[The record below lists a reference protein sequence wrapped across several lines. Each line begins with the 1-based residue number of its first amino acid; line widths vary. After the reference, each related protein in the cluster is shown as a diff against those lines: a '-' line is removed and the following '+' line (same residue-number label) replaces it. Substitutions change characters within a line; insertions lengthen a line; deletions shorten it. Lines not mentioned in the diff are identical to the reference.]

1 MSNLVRLGLIGLG
14 GMGRFH
20 AANLLAGKISRLE
33 LTAVAD
39 TDPTRG
45 AAYPQLRSFP
55 SLEAMADSG
64 TIDAVLI
71 ATPHFQH
78 TPLALAAIRAGLHVM
93 IEKPIAVQKAEA
105 QLLLAEPLRRGQIV
119 AAMFNQRTDNSYRQI
134 RSLIQAGELGEVRRV
149 NWIITD
155 WFRTQHYYRQ
165 GGWRA
170 TWAGEGGGI
179 LLNQCPHNLDLLHWL
194 VGMPRSV
201 RAFCGFGR
209 YHPIEVEDDVTA
221 YLEFPNGAT
230 GVFIAS
236 TGEAPGTSRLE
247 LVGERGRLVYE
258 GGRIGLV
265 RNEQP
270 MSEYSRTAADAFS
283 SPPRQE
289 RSFPPQD
296 RGGQH
301 VAMLENFAAAILD
314 GAPLIAPAAEGAH
327 SLELANAMLLSAWT
341 GQTVEL
347 PLDGKLYADWLDRKI
362 ATAAPVKAPQPA

>member
-39 TDPTRG
+39 TDPART
-45 AAYPQLRSFP
+45 AAYPQLRAFS

-71 ATPHFQH
+71 ATPHYQH

-93 IEKPIAVQKAEA
+93 VEKPVAVHKTEAER
-105 QLLLAEPLRRGQIV
+105 LLAEPLRPGQIV

-134 RSLIQAGELGEVRRV
+134 RSLLQGGELGEVRRV

-155 WFRTQHYYRQ
+155 WFRTHRYYSQ

-194 VGMPRSV
+194 LGMPRQV

-221 YLEFPNGAT
+221 YLEYPNGST

-236 TGEAPGTSRLE
+236 TGEAPGTNRLE
-247 LVGERGRLVYE
+247 IAGERGRLVYE
-258 GGRIGLV
+258 GGRISLV

-270 MSEYSRTAADAFS
+270 MSDYSRMAADAFS

-289 RSFPPQD
+289 RTFPAQD

-314 GAPLIAPAAEGAH
+314 GAPLIAPAAEGIH
-327 SLELANAMLLSAWT
+327 SVELANAMLLSAWT
-341 GQTVEL
+341 GETVEL
-347 PLDGKLYADWLDRKI
+347 PLDGRFYAQWLDRKI
-362 ATAAPVKAPQPA
+362 AATAGVKSPQPA